1 MQAEDIDLGAELQR
15 AGAKDAKLLGDITA
29 DAFRNDPFNLWLFR
43 NFAGIRSLFRFQAK
57 RIYTR
62 YGFCY
67 RLGDKGACMWMLP
80 GNHSNFTRTDYAIF
94 AVNTLLT
101 SGPKAISRGIKT
113 SEAMAK
119 RHPEFHHAYLFS
131 IGVRPSAQGQGLGRR
146 LIQPM
151 LDACDQA
158 GVRAYLENSNPD
170 NTGFY
175 NSCGFEQLGEP
186 IHPEPDSPPLVPMLR
201 EPRPIL

>member
-1 MQAEDIDLGAELQR
+1 MQAEDIDLGEELQR

-62 YGFCY
+62 DGFCY
-67 RLGDKGACMWMLP
+67 RLGNKGACMWMLP
-80 GNHSNFTRTDYAIF
+80 GNHSDFTRTDYAIF
-94 AVNTLLT
+94 AANTLLT

-113 SEAMAK
+113 GEAMAK
-119 RHPEFHHAYLFS
+119 RHPEFPHAYLFS
-131 IGVRPSAQGQGLGRR
+131 IGVRPSAQGQGLGRK

-151 LDACDQA
+151 LDACDQS
-158 GVRAYLENSNPD
+158 GVRAYLENSNPN

-186 IHPEPDSPPLVPMLR
+186 IHPEPNSPPLVPMLR